1 MISLRSSTSP
11 IQRHSIQPIILAS
24 CYIFDSYLTLNLS
37 GTIIE
42 AVSAAVPEPNMFAL
56 VSIGLLGFLG
66 IRRTERR
73 DEETNVA
80 SLDNTSL
87 TSFGE
92 TEFDH
97 STYQVSRLERSITQR
112 NDWDAQ

>member
-24 CYIFDSYLTLNLS
+24 CSYLTLNLS

-92 TEFDH
+92 TELDH
-97 STYQVSRLERSITQR
+97 STYQVSRLERSMTQR